1 MTLLYNADLGQYNDG
16 YWATADMYHVPGTTA
31 STNERLPCSGSRKL
45 SPGGRT
51 YGANTGSHA
60 SIGMRYI
67 SWKETTKATKSWFFL
82 DNEIVCLGAGIT
94 SMGPTHTTIDQ
105 RRFSTQ
111 QDISLDNMNMTHEST
126 FTKTL
131 ESKSVRTVRL
141 ESNVD
146 EASDIAYY
154 IYETNSPV
162 MINKVD
168 RIGSWI
174 DVNNGHILQDNTPFQ
189 QKYVSIVID
198 HGDSPVNASYVYSI
212 RPKPE
217 LISSTDASFR
227 VLINAENVQAV
238 QSSDERVMGAIFY
251 TYGQVDGMLAANTSC
266 AITIT
271 QPTVNATSA
280 TVAIELAEPDSPA
293 EVTLMQFAKYR
304 LGSGIK
310 GAQVTSM
317 DNGLRVE
324 ISNPFVTFDL
334 FRD

>member
-1 MTLLYNADLGQYNDG
+1 
-16 YWATADMYHVPGTTA
+16 
-31 STNERLPCSGSRKL
+31 
-45 SPGGRT
+45 
-51 YGANTGSHA
+51 
-60 SIGMRYI
+60 MRYI

-189 QKYVSIVID
+189 RKYVSIIID

-217 LISSTDASFR
+217 RISSTDASFR
-227 VLINAENVQAV
+227 VLVNTENVQAV

-271 QPTVNATSA
+271 QPTANATSA

-293 EVTLMQFAKYR
+293 EVMLVQFAKYR
-304 LGSGIK
+304 LASSIE
-310 GAQVTSM
+310 GAQLTSM

-324 ISNPFVTFDL
+324 ITNPFVTLDL
-334 FRD
+334 IRD